1 MKSGKGKPCGASYI
15 NASKVCRVSMAPEV
29 QKALNAVAGEVG
41 AATLKEAVKKH
52 AGGKGVARLRA
63 IRAEIRN
70 EMGGVIV
77 KGPKADELK
86 KRLQAEGL
94 LPNGKAKSVAE
105 PDAGQIFAK
114 QVRPKFTPL
123 PTDIKQQ
130 LAALAGPT
138 NRGLKKEY
146 DKLDKEQNELQKHLD
161 ELQAMRISQAK
172 PGEMINFLPNRN
184 KAVPEQEAKSTPYRL
199 IENEKQE
206 RIRHD
211 KFRNFEKEDLKYYLD
226 VEKDKAKPDK
236 KKIAEYEAEL
246 RDREAKA
253 GKSIVKEKDFR
264 ARRSAGWTDD
274 DIEKDITA
282 QYGDTKYDWGAS
294 RGSGSKVLGAGAFG
308 SVMKEREGNAVKRGN
323 IGYDEAVIMEK
334 VGKADLGPKM
344 LAADLDGVGLQ
355 PGTAKGRVAMT
366 VVPGSP
372 IGNKA
377 GDKPI
382 GKTGKVVADA
392 YWEARAKLHRMGI
405 AHNDMHIENVFI
417 DRKGTGRFVD
427 MGLAQDSPKAA
438 LAEAMGAFLPPKNA
452 VANRVMGAAG
462 QGDWQ
467 VRRWDGTAGRLLH
480 TYESRLKDGLMPA
493 LTEKARKELE
503 EKAPVL
509 AKIQQNKADVQFAMK
524 KDGFTNDDIA
534 SVMDH
539 GIRSPLKT
547 YNQGVWS
554 RISDDQAK
562 KYIDIL
568 YDGI

>member
-1 MKSGKGKPCGASYI
+1 MKSGKGKPCGASHI
-15 NASKVCRVSMAPEV
+15 SSSKVCRVSMAPEV

-52 AGGKGVARLRA
+52 AGGKGVARLRE
-63 IRAEIRN
+63 IRAEIRG

-138 NRGLKKEY
+138 NRALKNEY

-184 KAVPEQEAKSTPYRL
+184 AKAEEEAPKSLPYRL
-199 IENEKQE
+199 VENDKQQ

-246 RDREAKA
+246 RDREANA
-253 GKSIVKEKDFR
+253 GKSIIKEKDFR

-274 DIEKDITA
+274 DIEKDIT
-282 QYGDTKYDWGAS
+282 QRFGDTGYNWERS
-294 RGSGSKVLGAGAFG
+294 RGSGSKVLGAGAYG
-308 SVMKEREGNAVKRGN
+308 AVMKERDGNAVKRGN
-323 IGYDEAVIMEK
+323 IGYNEAAIMEK

-366 VVPGSP
+366 IVPGSP

-382 GKTGKVVADA
+382 GRTGKVVADA
-392 YWEARAKLHRMGI
+392 YWEARAKLHKMGV

-427 MGLAQDSPKAA
+427 MGLAQDNPKAA
-438 LAEAMGAFLPPKNA
+438 LAEAMGVFKVLPTGTSKGGGVVP
-452 VANRVMGAAG
+452 GSTG
-462 QGDWQ
+462 DGDWQ
-467 VRRWDGTAGRLLH
+467 ALRWDGSAGKEFRRAESRDLVTTSAKTEFAQRFPVAGR
-480 TYESRLKDGLMPA
+480 
-493 LTEKARKELE
+493 
-503 EKAPVL
+503 VL
-509 AKIQQNKADVQFAMK
+509 QNKEQAILKLKSYGLNDQDVADVM
-524 KDGFTNDDIA
+524 T
-534 SVMDH
+534 H
-539 GIRSPLKT
+539 GIRSTPESFEKGAMGKL
-547 YNQGVWS
+547 
-554 RISDDQAK
+554 SDQQAQSV
-562 KYIDIL
+562 IDTL

>member
-1 MKSGKGKPCGASYI
+1 VARGKGTGKPCGATHI
-15 NASKVCRVSMAPEV
+15 ASNRVCRVNMPTAV
-29 QKALNAVAGEVG
+29 GNALNAASGEVG

-52 AGGKGVARLRA
+52 AGGKGVARLRE
-63 IRAEIRN
+63 IRADIRN

-114 QVRPKFTPL
+114 QIQEKPKSVPPEL
-123 PTDIKQQ
+123 KAQ
-130 LAALAGPT
+130 LAALAGPA
-138 NRGLKKEY
+138 NRALKSEY
-146 DKLDKEQNELQKHLD
+146 NNLDKEQKVLRKHLD
-161 ELQAMRISQAK
+161 DLQAMRISQAK
-172 PGEMINFLPNRN
+172 PGEMINFLPNRD
-184 KAVPEQEAKSTPYRL
+184 KAVPKQEEKSTPYRL
-199 IENEKQE
+199 IENEKQQ

-308 SVMKEREGNAVKRGN
+308 SVMKERDGNAVKRGN
-323 IGYDEAVIMEK
+323 IGYEEAAIMEK

-392 YWEARAKLHRMGI
+392 YWEARAKLHKMGV

-427 MGLAQDSPKAA
+427 MGLAQDNPKAA
-438 LAEAMGAFLPPKNA
+438 LAEAMGAFKVIPDGTNKGS
-452 VANRVMGAAG
+452 GAAPG
-462 QGDWQ
+462 RVGDGDWQ
-467 VRRWDGTAGRLLH
+467 VSRWDGSAGREL
-480 TYESRLKDGLMPA
+480 
-493 LTEKARKELE
+493 ARAERNPDQ
-503 EKAPVL
+503 AAGFAQRFPVAGRVL
-509 AKIQQNKADVQFAMK
+509 QNKEQAILKLKRYGLSDQDVADVM
-524 KDGFTNDDIA
+524 T
-534 SVMDH
+534 H
-539 GIRSPLKT
+539 GIRSTPESFEKGAMGKLS
-547 YNQGVWS
+547 NQ
-554 RISDDQAK
+554 QAQSV
-562 KYIDIL
+562 IDTL